1 MYVIDEKERKIII
14 TNERTR
20 NVIEIKENEEL
31 KRIFLEGTED
41 KYRCFLKLME
51 VDVIDENTHEPTGE
65 KITKAFAVRENEPSW
80 LMEFSEEEYILE

>member
-51 VDVIDENTHEPTGE
+51 VDVIDENTHESTGE

-80 LMEFSEEEYILE
+80 LMEFTEEEYILE

>member
-1 MYVIDEKERKIII
+1 
-14 TNERTR
+14 
-20 NVIEIKENEEL
+20 
-31 KRIFLEGTED
+31 
-41 KYRCFLKLME
+41 ME